1 MVKRE
6 YIPDTGDVLWIAFS
20 PQVGHEQAGRRPAV
34 VLSPSSYNQK
44 ASLASL
50 CPITSHA
57 KGYPFE
63 VVLPVGSRFRGVI
76 LADQL
81 RTLDRQQRKLQKAG
95 KIPPEVL
102 NQVRKRIDWTFLI
115 NLGCL
120 S

>member
-1 MVKRE
+1 MVKRG
-6 YIPDTGDVLWIAFS
+6 YIPDAGDVLWVEFS
-20 PQVGHEQAGRRPAV
+20 PRVGHEQAGRRPAV
-34 VLSPSSYNQK
+34 VLSPSSYNEK
-44 ASLASL
+44 ASLALL

-63 VVLPVGSRFRGVI
+63 VAVPAGGRFRGVI

-81 RTLDRQQRKLQKAG
+81 RSLDWQQRKVQRAG

-102 NQVRKRIDWTFLI
+102 DQVRKRIGMLI
-115 NLGCL
+115 GL

>member
-1 MVKRE
+1 MVKRG
-6 YIPDTGDVLWIAFS
+6 YIPDAGDVLWVEFS
-20 PQVGHEQAGRRPAV
+20 PRVGHEQAGRRPAL
-34 VLSPSSYNQK
+34 VLSPSSYNEK
-44 ASLASL
+44 ASLALL

-63 VVLPVGSRFRGVI
+63 VVLPAGSRFRGVI

-81 RTLDRQQRKLQKAG
+81 KSLDWQQRRARKAG

-102 NQVRKRIDWTFLI
+102 NQVRKRIGMLI
-115 NLGCL
+115 GI